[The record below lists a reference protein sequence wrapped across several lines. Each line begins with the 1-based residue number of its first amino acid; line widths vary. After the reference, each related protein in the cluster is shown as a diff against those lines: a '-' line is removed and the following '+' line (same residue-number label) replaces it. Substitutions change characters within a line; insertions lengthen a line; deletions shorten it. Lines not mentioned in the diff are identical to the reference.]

1 MKVLVT
7 GVKGQLG
14 FDVVKR
20 LKALNIECKGVDIED
35 FDLTDEAAVRKGIC
49 DYNPDAV
56 VHCAAF
62 TAVDKAEDARDICY
76 NVNVSGV
83 RNVALACKETDAK
96 MVYISTDYV
105 FDGQGINFF
114 NPEDKKDP
122 INYYGETKS
131 LGEDE
136 VTKLLEK
143 YFIIRISWVFGI
155 NGGNFVKTMI
165 RLGKERDELNV
176 VCDQIGSPTY
186 TKDLAV
192 LIADMIQTD
201 KYGIYHATNE
211 GVCSW
216 AEFAKQIMLDAG
228 LDTKIN
234 FITSDKYPAKAKR
247 PFNSRMSKNKLDEN
261 GFSRLPGWHDALK
274 RYIDE
279 LRDNE
284 QI

>member
-14 FDVVKR
+14 YDTVKR
-20 LKALNIECKGVDIED
+20 LTALGIECKGVDIDD
-35 FDLTDEAAVRKGIC
+35 FDLTDRDAVKKNIC
-49 DYNPDAV
+49 DYAPDAV

-62 TAVDKAEDARDICY
+62 TAVDKAEEAREVCY
-76 NVNVSGV
+76 KVNVEGTE
-83 RNVALACKETDAK
+83 NVALACREINAK

-105 FDGQGINFF
+105 FNGQGENFF
-114 NPEDKKDP
+114 EPTDKKEP

-131 LGEDE
+131 LGEDKVRE
-136 VTKLLEK
+136 ITDK

-155 NGGNFVKTMI
+155 NGANFVKTMI

-192 LIADMIQTD
+192 LIAHMVQTE

-211 GVCSW
+211 EICSW
-216 AEFAKQIMLDAG
+216 AEFADAIMKEANLN
-228 LDTKIN
+228 TVVN
-234 FITSDKYPAKAKR
+234 PITSDKYPSKAKR
-247 PFNSRMSKNKLDEN
+247 PFNSRMSKDKLEAN
-261 GFSRLPGWHDALK
+261 GFDRLPSWRDALK
-274 RYIDE
+274 RYITE
-279 LRDNE
+279 LKENGLA
-284 QI
+284 